1 MAIEVS
7 GIARAQALDA
17 LAAQPEGLAVL
28 RALGQFDLGLAIERG
43 HMDLPAQ
50 RRRDHAHRCGAV
62 QVIAIALEDLMWL
75 DPDLD
80 VQVARRAAVGAGLAV
95 ASRTNTHAFVDAG
108 RDLDLE
114 RLVLLD
120 AALAM
125 TGHARLGDHLAH
137 ATAGRAGLLDA
148 EETLAH
154 RDRTGAVASAAH
166 LRAGAR
172 LGAGAVAGVAG
183 FVGGNAYLRFLA
195 SGAVLERDLHR
206 VRQVVAAKHLLPT
219 AAATTATTR
228 ATRAAKDVAKD
239 VAESFCKATHAIRAA
254 ARAKAATHVGVDAGV
269 AVLVVGGTLLRVGE
283 HLVGLL
289 GLLELLFGL
298 LGIVTLIAVR
308 VVLHRELAIS
318 LLDVFVGGVFGHT
331 QSFVVI
337 ALCHRFIRH
346 AAASGSNK
354 NAAPDPSCALVPP
367 NAAQT
372 PGFTPAPQLHRC
384 RVTSFL

>member
-1 MAIEVS
+1 M
-7 GIARAQALDA
+7 
-17 LAAQPEGLAVL
+17 L
-28 RALGQFDLGLAIERG
+28 RALGQLDLCFAAERG

-50 RRRDHAHRCGAV
+50 RRRDHAHWRGAV
-62 QVIAIALEDLMWL
+62 QVVAITLKDLVRL

-95 ASRTNTHAFVDAG
+95 ASRADAHAFVDTS
-108 RDLDLE
+108 RNLDFE

-120 AALAM
+120 AALAV

-137 ATAGRAGLLDA
+137 AAAGRAGLLDA
-148 EETLAH
+148 EETLTH
-154 RDRTGAVASAAH
+154 GDRTRAVATAAH
-166 LRAGAR
+166 LRAGAG

-183 FVGGNAYLRFLA
+183 FVGRNANLRFFA

-206 VRQVVAAKHLLPT
+206 VRQVIAAKHLLPT

-228 ATRAAKDVAKD
+228 ATRAAKDVAED
-239 VAESFCKATHAIRAA
+239 VAESFCKAAHAIRAA
-254 ARAKAATHVGVDAGV
+254 AGAKAATHVGVDTGV
-269 AVLVVGGTLLRVGE
+269 AVLVVGRTLLRVGE

-298 LGIVTLIAVR
+298 LGIVALVAVR

-318 LLDVFVGGVFGHT
+318 LLDVFLGGVFCHAQG
-331 QSFVVI
+331 FVVI

-354 NAAPDPSCALVPP
+354 NAASDPSCALVPP

-372 PGFTPAPQLHRC
+372 PGFTPAPQLHLC